1 MIDEGSLWLSAILF
15 VTVGLPVILFAW
27 LFMRKGVEPAK
38 QALGL
43 FKINDFA
50 IEKIRLAVIADVRD
64 VKIEGLPRQQAEGLV
79 ENAACHAIAKTFAEI
94 YPGRPF
100 EVKRSWPQARCIIS
114 GNVAVVDCWI
124 GLDFADD
131 GEGIKP
137 VNIEVRR
144 APVLK
149 LDTRKPVSE
158 ALNESHGVPN
168 GRLQTPKTES
178 ISKPKPARANMRKS

>member
-1 MIDEGSLWLSAILF
+1 MDEGSLWVSAILF
-15 VTVGLPVILFAW
+15 VTVGLPFILACW
-27 LFMRKGVEPAK
+27 AFMRKGMEPAK
-38 QALGL
+38 QVLGL
-43 FKINDFA
+43 FQINDFA
-50 IEKIRLAVIADVRD
+50 IDKIRLAVIAKCKDA
-64 VKIEGLPRQQAEGLV
+64 KLEGLPRAKAEALV
-79 ENAACHAIAKTFAEI
+79 ENLACHAIAETFAEI

-114 GNVAVVDCWI
+114 GNIAVVDCWI

-137 VNIEVRR
+137 VNIEVKR
-144 APVLK
+144 APALK

-168 GRLQTPKTES
+168 GRLQPPKTES

>member
-1 MIDEGSLWLSAILF
+1 MDEGSLWVSAILF
-15 VTVGLPVILFAW
+15 VTVGLPVIVCVW
-27 LFMRKGVEPAK
+27 LFTRNGAEPAR

-43 FKINDFA
+43 FKINDFI
-50 IEKIRLAVIADVRD
+50 IEKIRQAILSKCAAVKVGGMNRGKAQHLIGEVAR
-64 VKIEGLPRQQAEGLV
+64 
-79 ENAACHAIAKTFAEI
+79 HAIAETFATV

-100 EVKRSWPQARCIIS
+100 EVTRSWPQVSVIIS
-114 GNVAVVDCWI
+114 GNIAVIDPWI
-124 GLDFADD
+124 GLDFTDD

-168 GRLQTPKTES
+168 GRLQPPKTES
-178 ISKPKPARANMRKS
+178 ISTQKPAPRRAMRKS